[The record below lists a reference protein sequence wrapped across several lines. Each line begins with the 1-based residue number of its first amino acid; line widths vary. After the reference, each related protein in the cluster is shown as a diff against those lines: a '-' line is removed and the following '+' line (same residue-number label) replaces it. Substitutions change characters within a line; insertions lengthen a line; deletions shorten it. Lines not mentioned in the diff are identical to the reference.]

1 MRLFIQTNTKITIVF
16 AVLAQLQTDIA
27 ANIRKAAFTV
37 HTSFQPFP
45 TFDFSLKFSAKA
57 LFLLFKFKNICNYYI
72 YSNYSTLVPP
82 PQDTYFEHVYNVC
95 ESCPAHYASGFT
107 TISVCAFFMILLLLR
122 FGNRQ
127 NQYWQPVYFRTKG
140 NKKRPCKGSWDSRHK
155 SSYCRLLCIYFSAK
169 NRLLFSPPSSVYY

>member
-16 AVLAQLQTDIA
+16 AVLAQLQTDMA
-27 ANIRKAAFTV
+27 AKIRKAAFTV

-82 PQDTYFEHVYNVC
+82 RKTLTLSLCNTF
-95 ESCPAHYASGFT
+95 SSLGAHYASGFK
-107 TISVCAFFMILLLLR
+107 TIGVCAFIMALLPVCFKSCLKLLPEFHVPR
-122 FGNRQ
+122 L
-127 NQYWQPVYFRTKG
+127 PV
-140 NKKRPCKGSWDSRHK
+140 
-155 SSYCRLLCIYFSAK
+155 
-169 NRLLFSPPSSVYY
+169 

>member
-82 PQDTYFEHVYNVC
+82 RKTLTLSLCKTPASLARRITPAALQLSASAQFLRLYYPYFLPVSTVI
-95 ESCPAHYASGFT
+95 PAHKLLSQNYA
-107 TISVCAFFMILLLLR
+107 
-122 FGNRQ
+122 
-127 NQYWQPVYFRTKG
+127 
-140 NKKRPCKGSWDSRHK
+140 
-155 SSYCRLLCIYFSAK
+155 
-169 NRLLFSPPSSVYY
+169 

>member
-1 MRLFIQTNTKITIVF
+1 LRLFIQTNTKITIVF

-72 YSNYSTLVPP
+72 CSNYSTLVPP
-82 PQDTYFEHVYNVC
+82 RKTLALSLCNTF
-95 ESCPAHYASGFT
+95 SSLGAHYASGFK
-107 TISVCAFFMILLLLR
+107 TIGVCAFLSF
-122 FGNRQ
+122 
-127 NQYWQPVYFRTKG
+127 
-140 NKKRPCKGSWDSRHK
+140 
-155 SSYCRLLCIYFSAK
+155 
-169 NRLLFSPPSSVYY
+169 